1 MCGIIGYIGNK
12 KQALPVLIN
21 GLKSLEYRGY
31 DSAGV
36 AYVIDEQVEIVK
48 EKGKVSIL
56 EEKLDLDKLSLVG
69 IGHTRWATHGEANT
83 LNSHPHSVGKV
94 TIVHNGIIENYN
106 ELKKELIKKGVKFQS
121 ETDSEVACALINQ
134 LYEEGKEPL
143 EILNSLKD
151 LFKGAYALGI
161 LFHDD
166 LDKLYFIKEHSP
178 LIIALKG
185 QEHYLASDLPAVLK
199 YTNQQIVL
207 EDGDYGYLT
216 TEDILIYQEGFKKE
230 FEITTFEGSLEVAE
244 KNGYPHFMLKEMME
258 QPEVVDKIIQVYDDF
273 DMPDLRKYKK
283 IDIVACG
290 SAYHAGL
297 VGKYLLETY
306 LDIPVNVEIASEY
319 RYKKLFLDTDS
330 LVILI
335 SQSGETADTL
345 AALKKA
351 REFGAHTLAIVNVV
365 GSSIAR
371 IADEVLYTYAG
382 LEIAVATTKA
392 YSAQIMIFILMVLSS
407 QNKKIKT
414 QFLSEQMKAL
424 LTLDLNK
431 IVSTLAQS
439 EHLFFLGRGIDYA
452 LSLEGSLKLKEISYI
467 HSEAY
472 AAGELKHGTISL
484 IEKNTPV
491 IAIAT
496 DEGLADK
503 TFSNIKEV
511 KTRGAKVILI
521 VTDSIKID
529 KTLYDELIV
538 IPKVESIF
546 QPLLAILPLQLL
558 AYEVAKERN
567 CDIDK
572 PRNLA
577 KSVTV
582 E

>member
-1 MCGIIGYIGNK
+1 MCGIIGYVGNK

-48 EKGKVSIL
+48 EKGKVAIL

-199 YTNQQIVL
+199 YTNQQIIL

-216 TEDILIYQEGFKKE
+216 IEDILIYQEGLKKE

-258 QPEVVDKIIQVYDDF
+258 QPEVADKIIQVYDDF

-345 AALKKA
+345 AALKIA

>member
-1 MCGIIGYIGNK
+1 MCGIIGYVGNK

-48 EKGKVSIL
+48 EKGKVAIL

-521 VTDSIKID
+521 VTDSIKAD

>member
-36 AYVIDEQVEIVK
+36 AYVIDEQVNIVK

-56 EEKLDLDKLSLVG
+56 EEKLDLDKLSFVG
-69 IGHTRWATHGEANT
+69 IGHTRWATHGEANK

-134 LYEEGKEPL
+134 LYVEGKEPL

-244 KNGYPHFMLKEMME
+244 KSGYPHFMLKEMME

>member
-1 MCGIIGYIGNK
+1 MCGIIGYVGNK

-244 KNGYPHFMLKEMME
+244 KSGYPHFMLKEMME

>member
-48 EKGKVSIL
+48 EKGKVAIL
-56 EEKLDLDKLSLVG
+56 EEKLDLDKLSFVG

-134 LYEEGKEPL
+134 LYVEGKEPL

-521 VTDSIKID
+521 VTDSIKVD

>member
-12 KQALPVLIN
+12 KIALPVLIN

-36 AYVIDEQVEIVK
+36 AYVIDEQVNIVK

-69 IGHTRWATHGEANT
+69 IGHTRWATHGEANK

-121 ETDSEVACALINQ
+121 ETDSEVACAVVNQ

-143 EILNSLKD
+143 EILNSLKS

-216 TEDILIYQEGFKKE
+216 MEDILIYQEGIKKE

-244 KNGYPHFMLKEMME
+244 KSGYPHFMLKEMME

-290 SAYHAGL
+290 SAYHVGL

-351 REFGAHTLAIVNVV
+351 HEFGAHTLAIVNVV

-371 IADEVLYTYAG
+371 IADKVLYTYAG

-414 QFLSEQMKAL
+414 QFLSEQMKEL

-484 IEKNTPV
+484 IEKDMPV

-521 VTDSIKID
+521 VTDSIEVD

-546 QPLLAILPLQLL
+546 QPLLTILPLQLL

>member
-1 MCGIIGYIGNK
+1 MCGIIGYVGNK

-199 YTNQQIVL
+199 YTNQQIIL

-216 TEDILIYQEGFKKE
+216 TEDILIYQEGLKKK

-273 DMPDLRKYKK
+273 DLPDLRKYKK

-319 RYKKLFLDTDS
+319 RYKKLFLDLDS

-424 LTLDLNK
+424 LTLDLNR

-521 VTDSIKID
+521 VTDSIKVD

-538 IPKVESIF
+538 IPKADSIF
-546 QPLLAILPLQLL
+546 QPLLTILPLQLL